1 MTTRGIVLLVGGLLL
16 LMVAATLAAPQPVD
30 TRVRLEREGAA
41 PFDAEVFY
49 AMLPRW
55 VGAPVTPVAETPYER
70 LADTTLVGTSYVFL
84 ARTFAPDRAEAVRL
98 LRYVGR
104 GNTVLVA
111 ANVID
116 GPFSEAL
123 GTRDTTYDGR
133 RGLRSGWS
141 DDLPFLARAEL
152 GDGDSLRLLA
162 PGAAGVYGFPLWV
175 QTSTLLGIDP
185 ARTVVRGVTPDLD
198 AVDTTLVRVRWGR
211 GHVVVSSTPL
221 AFTNAALVG
230 EGDAAAYVGAV
241 LADLPAGPVLWDDSH
256 KPFGEQA
263 RTPLRYVLATPALR
277 WAYGLLLLAALLYVA
292 FRGRRWQRPIP
303 LVPSRPNAQREF
315 ARTVGRLHLAHGD
328 GRRLAARKVHLVRD
342 RLRTDLRI
350 AEPDVTPETAALA
363 AARAGADPDATRA
376 LFARLRRLPTQRVV
390 TPDELIDLDRRI
402 DALFAAAAAEASA
415 P

>member
-1 MTTRGIVLLVGGLLL
+1 MSTRGLVLLVGGLLG
-16 LMVAATLAAPQPVD
+16 LMVAAYLVAPQPVD

-41 PFDAEVFY
+41 PFDAEVLF
-49 AMLPRW
+49 AMLPAW
-55 VGAPVTPVAETPYER
+55 VGAEVIPVAETPYER

-84 ARTFAPDRAEAVRL
+84 ARTFAPDRAEARRL
-98 LRYVGR
+98 LRYVAR

-111 ANVID
+111 TNVLD
-116 GPFSEAL
+116 GPFGEAL

-133 RGLRSGWS
+133 RGLRSGWN
-141 DDLPFLARAEL
+141 DDLPFLARAQL
-152 GDGDSLRLLA
+152 GDGDTLRLVA
-162 PGAAGVYGFPLWV
+162 PGAAGRYGFPVWV
-175 QTSTLLGIDP
+175 QTATLLGIDP
-185 ARTVVRGVTPDLD
+185 ERTVIRGVTPDP
-198 AVDTTLVRVRWGR
+198 AAMDTTLVRVRWGR

-241 LADLPAGPVLWDDSH
+241 LADLPRGPVFWDDHH
-256 KPFGEQA
+256 KPYAEQA
-263 RTPLRYVLATPALR
+263 RTPLRFVLATPALR
-277 WAYGLLLLAALLYVA
+277 WAYGLLLLAAVLYVA

-303 LVPSRPNAQREF
+303 VVAPPPNAQREF

-328 GRRLAARKVHLVRD
+328 GRRLADRKVRLVLD

-350 AEPDVTPETAALA
+350 AEPDTTPETATLA

-376 LFARLRRLPTQRVV
+376 LFARMRRLPTQRVV
-390 TPDELIDLDRRI
+390 SPDDLIDLDRRI
-402 DALFAAAAAEASA
+402 DALFASAAAEAFA